1 MCASRSRP
9 LAPRLSVRPRARA
22 GQPGAVHGGPGS
34 LRGAQPSSP
43 IPLLLFSLPLTLLY
57 SPPPT
62 QRCAQRRLRGVS
74 ESRGSVRGSRKQRR
88 GAEGGARGA
97 GQVEA
102 SMMEIY
108 NERVRDLFNPRHPA
122 NNTGLKVPAN
132 STHTHPLLLFSLPL
146 TLLYF
151 PPPTQTAH
159 SDLVDCMV
167 RCMGFRPVSLE
178 CASLRVSPRR
188 SACGG
193 GAGQVRENPKT
204 GPYVDGLSTLP
215 VTSYE
220 AMMTILKLLLVG
232 SGYQQAMMI
241 ILKLL
246 SDGPGH

>member
-1 MCASRSRP
+1 
-9 LAPRLSVRPRARA
+9 
-22 GQPGAVHGGPGS
+22 
-34 LRGAQPSSP
+34 
-43 IPLLLFSLPLTLLY
+43 
-57 SPPPT
+57 
-62 QRCAQRRLRGVS
+62 
-74 ESRGSVRGSRKQRR
+74 
-88 GAEGGARGA
+88 
-97 GQVEA
+97 
-102 SMMEIY
+102 
-108 NERVRDLFNPRHPA
+108 
-122 NNTGLKVPAN
+122 
-132 STHTHPLLLFSLPL
+132 
-146 TLLYF
+146 
-151 PPPTQTAH
+151 
-159 SDLVDCMV
+159 MV